1 MPFAVRN
8 RFLAVVA
15 TALIGV
21 IAVALVRR
29 RIDLEA
35 AAVRAAVLV
44 VAVVL
49 VDRLVMPWVS
59 LLLGDRPTVPT
70 VDPGAATSPTDR

>member
-15 TALIGV
+15 TA
-21 IAVALVRR
+21 
-29 RIDLEA
+29 LEA